1 MNNEFSNN
9 QQPNVSN
16 TDNNL
21 NENSQQNLDNNLNQ
35 VSQQNLDNN
44 LNQVSQQNLGYNL
57 NQVSQQNLDNNYNQV
72 SQQNIDNNLNKS
84 NQQNLDNNYTSGGS
98 YTYGTTGHASEQTNN
113 NPYMVYPTPQFIEEG
128 KPKKKSKI
136 FGLFKFTAAAV
147 TFGLIAGIVFQGYYN
162 ATVSKETKI
171 SEEVANENKLKL
183 AEVTKEIEEANT
195 IIATGNTADTVITDV
210 SEVVANVMPSIVAIN
225 SSGTA
230 TGFDFFG
237 REYNEPMQ
245 GSGSGIIIDQNG
257 SEILIVTN
265 NHVIEG
271 TTAIEIVFA
280 DETTA
285 TAVVKG
291 AEANADLAV
300 LSVNLDE
307 LSKET
312 AATIKVATI
321 GDSSAVKAGEMAI
334 AIGNALGYG
343 QSVTVGYISAVG
355 REVTIEEQTMTL
367 LQTDAAINPGN
378 SGGALINTYGQVIGI
393 NSVKFASEAV
403 EGMGY
408 AIPISD
414 ALPMINELM
423 NREVVNES
431 EKGFLGIDASTAQNV
446 TDVYAERFNMPIGIY
461 INDIIEN
468 SPAESAGLMQGDI
481 ITGVGETKVE
491 TIDDLVE
498 ILSFKKV
505 GDVID
510 LKVQVKENGAY
521 AEKTLV
527 VTLGKYE

>member
-9 QQPNVSN
+9 QYPNVNN

-21 NENSQQNLDNNLNQ
+21 NQNSQQNLDNNLNQGSQQNLDNNLNQ
-35 VSQQNLDNN
+35 VSQQKLDNN
-44 LNQVSQQNLGYNL
+44 LNQGSQQNQNR
-57 NQVSQQNLDNNYNQV
+57 QQNLN
-72 SQQNIDNNLNKS
+72 
-84 NQQNLDNNYTSGGS
+84 NNYTSGSS
-98 YTYGTTGHASEQTNN
+98 YTYGTTGPASKQTNN

-136 FGLFKFTAAAV
+136 FGVFKFTAAAV
-147 TFGLIAGIVFQGYYN
+147 TFGLIAGIVFQGYYY
-162 ATVSKETKI
+162 ATVPNETKI
-171 SEEVANENKLKL
+171 LEEAANENKLKL
-183 AEVTKEIEEANT
+183 AEVTKEIEEANA
-195 IIATGNTADTVITDV
+195 IIATGNAADTVITDV

-271 TTAIEIVFA
+271 ATAIQIVFA

-378 SGGALINTYGQVIGI
+378 SGGALINTTGQLIGI

-423 NREVVNES
+423 NREVVKES

-491 TIDDLVE
+491 TTDDLVD
-498 ILSFKKV
+498 ILSFKKI